1 MICIVS
7 FCRRRSRG
15 VFRCSV
21 YDTRFEKAPWCATV
35 DEALEQGLLAQDC
48 PYTSE
53 SRGYRGKTRLHA
65 RLMTKVEPGIRQS
78 LLRDGGPLG
87 LDVDGALRFLERT
100 GGGEFDIIEDEVVG
114 RMWFRQKRTTPN
126 AHRPCAVLERLRC
139 LVVSNRWMCFVL
151 PVVSRPRCGWSFSRP
166 SDSWL
171 SNATAKSVV
180 AHCT

>member
-1 MICIVS
+1 MGTQQLS
-7 FCRRRSRG
+7 QEHEAKCRRCGQSCHFAIPVNGLAVVVDDLHCKFLQAEEQGR
-15 VFRCSV
+15 FRCSV

-53 SRGYRGKTRLHA
+53 TRGYRGKTRLHA

-100 GGGEFDIIEDEVVG
+100 GGGEFDIIEDEVAG
-114 RMWFRQKRTTPN
+114 RMWFRQKQN
-126 AHRPCAVLERLRC
+126 
-139 LVVSNRWMCFVL
+139 
-151 PVVSRPRCGWSFSRP
+151 
-166 SDSWL
+166 DS
-171 SNATAKSVV
+171 
-180 AHCT
+180 